1 MLRRGGARW
10 VVDLGTPYT
19 VLMNSLGTVLSSW
32 SAGYLLHS
40 LLEGEGHDRT
50 LSPQNPQPCSLG
62 TQARFAAPL

>member
-1 MLRRGGARW
+1 M
-10 VVDLGTPYT
+10 VDLGTPYT

-40 LLEGEGHDRT
+40 LLEGEGHDKT

-62 TQARFAAPL
+62 TQARLAAPL

>member
-1 MLRRGGARW
+1 M
-10 VVDLGTPYT
+10 VDLGTPYT

-62 TQARFAAPL
+62 TQARLTAPL